1 MKLTVQSNHVTQCVN
16 IDEKRLSQHA
26 AKRAAAK
33 AKARGETIVTHDKTG
48 ESMVIYV

>member
-1 MKLTVQSNHVTQCVN
+1 MKLTVQNNHTTQCVN
-16 IDEKRLSQHA
+16 IDEKRLSTYA

-33 AKARGETIVTHDKTG
+33 AKAHGQTVVTHDKTG